1 MKYTLNIVKKLTIL
15 SLFIACLLSCSEDD
29 NVDATNAAIEI
40 EYLNVSYGDK
50 PLQKYD
56 IYLPENRTNSAT
68 KVLILVHGGSWISG
82 DKNDLNPFV
91 AVLKTKFPNY
101 AIVNINYQLAGIGK
115 SPFPMQ
121 INDIQEVLEH
131 LKRKSN
137 EYKIT
142 SRYGFIGA
150 SAGGHLALLYSYA
163 YNNLKEVEMVCSIVG
178 PTNFTDENYI
188 SNPNYSNFIKGMQLI
203 TNVSFEDNPAY
214 YKNLSPY
221 HIVTS
226 TAPPTLLFYGG
237 KDDLVPSAQGL
248 DLHDKLDEL
257 NVINEFTLYENEG
270 HGWQGAALNDTYDK
284 LENFIS
290 VYF

>member
-1 MKYTLNIVKKLTIL
+1 MKYTLNIIKKLIIL
-15 SLFIACLLSCSEDD
+15 SLFIVCFISCSEDN
-29 NVDATNAAIEI
+29 NVDAINYAIEI
-40 EYLNVSYGDK
+40 EYINVSYGDK

-56 IYLPENRTNSAT
+56 IYLPKDRTNLAT

-82 DKNDLNPFV
+82 DKDDLNPFV
-91 AVLKTKFPNY
+91 ATLKTKFPNY
-101 AIVNINYQLAGIGK
+101 AIVNINYQLAAIGK

-121 INDIQEVLEH
+121 INDIQEVIEH
-131 LKRKSN
+131 LKSKSN
-137 EYKIT
+137 EYKI
-142 SRYGFIGA
+142 SSKYGFIGI

-188 SNPNYSNFIKGMQLI
+188 SNPNYSNFIKGIQLI

-214 YKNLSPY
+214 YENLSPY
-221 HIVTS
+221 HIVTR

-237 KDDLVPSAQGL
+237 KDDLVPISQGV
-248 DLHDKLDEL
+248 DLHEKLDEL
-257 NVINEFTLYENEG
+257 NVTNEFTLYENEG
-270 HGWQGAALNDTYDK
+270 HGWQGAALNDTYNK

-290 VYF
+290 MYF